1 MELII
6 FLKRLMLIAS
16 IYRAGI
22 IIRYCSLARL
32 PIGAGH
38 EEGLKRSKR
47 TTFNEAPTPLSLF
60 KWKSPSSR
68 WRRQILR
75 KINRLN
81 RIIREFFLFFFF
93 QKNQSFESILRK
105 CFAIRLIDRNDIWK
119 FRKTRTDRRERKCQM
134 RAEYLRARPP
144 PPSASPPNTVDTLG
158 ARVSTGKEVEAL
170 SGTCLCRCSP
180 RSSRSPAV
188 YRAPNPWSDVSES
201 LGERVSSC
209 TRTRRWQTGFAT
221 VCASRANT
229 LDLGMN

>member
-1 MELII
+1 M
-6 FLKRLMLIAS
+6 KIA
-16 IYRAGI
+16 
-22 IIRYCSLARL
+22 LL
-32 PIGAGH
+32 
-38 EEGLKRSKR
+38 
-47 TTFNEAPTPLSLF
+47 EA
-60 KWKSPSSR
+60 K
-68 WRRQILR
+68 RQILR

-81 RIIREFFLFFFF
+81 HSFFFL
-93 QKNQSFESILRK
+93 QKNQSFESIVAKMLGNRS
-105 CFAIRLIDRNDIWK
+105 IDRDDK
-119 FRKTRTDRRERKCQM
+119 FLFPKNADGSKRGKKMSRFKCLPK
-134 RAEYLRARPP
+134 YLRARPP

-170 SGTCLCRCSP
+170 SGMCLCRCSP

-229 LDLGMN
+229 LDLGMS